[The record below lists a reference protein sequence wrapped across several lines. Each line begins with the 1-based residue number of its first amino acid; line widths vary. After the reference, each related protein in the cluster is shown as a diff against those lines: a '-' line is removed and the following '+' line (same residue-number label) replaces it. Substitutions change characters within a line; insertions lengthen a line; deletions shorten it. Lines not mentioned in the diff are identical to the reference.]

1 MLKNK
6 SNIIKLIGMGDNSIN
21 LTFSK
26 NIFLKFYL
34 LNYSNTKINNK
45 LLLPTAQFNS
55 LLVVYKLKNLG
66 FSFKDSIFLKNSL
79 PLNNTV
85 IHNKSRNSTPLAI
98 LNNKLSLNSII
109 NKLTSLRLLH
119 TYLILKLTN

>member
-21 LTFSK
+21 FTFSK

-34 LNYSNTKINNK
+34 LNYSNTKTNNK

-55 LLVVYKLKNLG
+55 LSVVYKLKNLG

-79 PLNNTV
+79 PLNNKV
-85 IHNKSRNSTPLAI
+85 IHNKSRNGTPLTI
-98 LNNKLSLNSII
+98 LSNKLLLNSII
-109 NKLTSLRLLH
+109 SKLTSLRSLH
-119 TYLILKLTN
+119 TYLILKLIN